1 MRCVRQAIVAAVI
14 LRSNQTGLPL
24 APGGKRAALVAS
36 GMWTSGCQTGKE
48 GDMERRS
55 ADGRGVLAAIERLG
69 NRIPDPA
76 VLFIA
81 LLVVV
86 WGVSWLCSLFS
97 YGLIDPRT
105 GQALVVSNQLS
116 ASAMTGFL
124 SAMVTTFAQFH
135 PIGVVLVAMLGI
147 GVAEHS
153 GFINSA
159 LRAMLGVTAR
169 WLLTPMVIL
178 VGIVSHTAAD
188 AGYVLVIPLGGIIF
202 HAAGRH
208 PLAGIAA
215 AFAGVSGGFSANFIP
230 SAIDPMLQ
238 GISQSAAQIIDPGA
252 KLNPLNNFFFTAA
265 SSVLIIGLGWLVTDW
280 LVEPRL
286 RDTPV
291 DADAQEQPGMAA
303 LQDYERKAL
312 RSAYWVMAVAAGL
325 LLLSAWPAD
334 SAWRGPEGSLTER
347 GAPLMASIVPLIF
360 ILFLLPGVVY
370 GVAAGTI
377 KSSRDVIAGMTAAMS
392 NMAYYLV
399 IMFFIA
405 QFIYVFTQSNLGV
418 LLALEGAAWL
428 KSMALPAPLMITGI
442 VVLTGLLNLFIG
454 SASAKW
460 ALLAPIFVPMLME
473 LGISPDLAQAAYRV
487 GDSTTNIITPLMPY
501 FPLVVVYCQRYMAQ
515 TGIGTVTALMLPY
528 SVCFLVAWTLF
539 LLLYWA
545 LEIPLGL
552 QASYTWGEI

>member
-1 MRCVRQAIVAAVI
+1 MTTPPTREVRATAGA
-14 LRSNQTGLPL
+14 
-24 APGGKRAALVAS
+24 
-36 GMWTSGCQTGKE
+36 
-48 GDMERRS
+48 
-55 ADGRGVLAAIERLG
+55 LAAIERIG
-69 NRIPDPA
+69 NKLPDPA

-81 LLVVV
+81 LLLAV
-86 WGVSWLCSLFS
+86 WVLSWFFSLFT
-97 YGLIDPRT
+97 YDAIDPRT
-105 GQALVVSNQLS
+105 GTALVVSNQL
-116 ASAMTGFL
+116 AAGAMTQFF
-124 SAMVTTFAQFH
+124 SSMVKTFAHFH

-147 GVAEHS
+147 GVAEHT

-169 WLLTPMVIL
+169 WLLTPMIIL

-238 GISQSAAQIIDPGA
+238 GISQSAAQIIEPGVT
-252 KLNPLNNFFFTAA
+252 LNPLNNFFFTAI
-265 SSVLIIGLGWLVTDW
+265 SSVLIVGLGWLVTDRV
-280 LVEPRL
+280 VEPRL
-286 RDTPV
+286 RDTAV
-291 DADAQEQPGMAA
+291 DADIEEQPGMEP
-303 LQDYERKAL
+303 LLDHERRAL
-312 RSAYWVMAVAAGL
+312 RLALWSMALAVGL
-325 LLLSAWPAD
+325 LVLSAWPVD

-360 ILFLLPGVVY
+360 VLFLLPGVVY
-370 GVAAGTI
+370 GVAAGTV
-377 KSSRDVIAGMTAAMS
+377 KSSRDVIMGMTAAMN

-405 QFIYVFTQSNLGV
+405 QFIYAFTQSNLGV

-428 KSMALPAPLMITGI
+428 KSMGLPAPLMITGI
-442 VVLTGLLNLFIG
+442 VLLTGILNLFVG

-473 LGISPDLAQAAYRV
+473 LGISPDLTQAAYRV

-501 FPLVVVYCQRYMAQ
+501 FPLVVVYCQRYIAS

-528 SVCFLVAWTLF
+528 SITFIIAWTLF
-539 LLLYWA
+539 LLLYWS
-545 LEIPLGL
+545 LGVPLGL
-552 QASYTWGEI
+552 QATYTWAVG

>member
-1 MRCVRQAIVAAVI
+1 MAPPVA
-14 LRSNQTGLPL
+14 RNSQF
-24 APGGKRAALVAS
+24 S
-36 GMWTSGCQTGKE
+36 
-48 GDMERRS
+48 RRT
-55 ADGRGVLAAIERLG
+55 LAAIERIG
-69 NRIPDPA
+69 NKLPDPA
-76 VLFIA
+76 VLFIW
-81 LLVVV
+81 LLVAV
-86 WGVSWLCSLFS
+86 WILSWFFSLFS
-97 YGLIDPRT
+97 YDLIDPRT
-105 GQALVVSNQLS
+105 GEALVVVNQLS
-116 ASAMTGFL
+116 PVAMTQFL
-124 SAMVTTFAQFH
+124 SSVVTTFAHFH

-147 GVAEHS
+147 GVAEHT

-169 WLLTPMVIL
+169 WLLTPMIIL

-238 GISQSAAQIIDPGA
+238 GISQSAAQIIEPGVS
-252 KLNPLNNFFFTAA
+252 LNPLNNFFFTAV
-265 SSVLIIGLGWLVTDW
+265 SSLLIIGLGWLITDRV
-280 LVEPRL
+280 VEPRL
-286 RDTPV
+286 ADNPV
-291 DADAQEQPGMAA
+291 DADIGEQPAMES
-303 LQDYERKAL
+303 LLDHERKAL
-312 RSAYWVMAVAAGL
+312 RLGL
-325 LLLSAWPAD
+325 LTLAIAVGLLVLSAWPID

-360 ILFLLPGVVY
+360 VLFLVPGVVY
-370 GVAAGTI
+370 GLAAGTV
-377 KSSRDVIAGMTAAMS
+377 KSSRDVIVGMTSAMN

-405 QFIYVFTQSNLGV
+405 QFIYAFVQSNLGV
-418 LLALEGAAWL
+418 LLALEGAGWL
-428 KSMALPAPLMITGI
+428 KSMGLPAPLTITGI
-442 VVLTGLLNLFIG
+442 VALTGILNLFVG

-473 LGISPDLAQAAYRV
+473 LGISPDLTQAAYRI

-501 FPLVVVYCQRYMAQ
+501 FPLVVVYCQRYVSQ

-528 SVCFLVAWTLF
+528 SITFIVAWTLF
-539 LLLYWA
+539 LLFYWW
-545 LEIPLGL
+545 LGMPLGL
-552 QASYTWGEI
+552 QASYNWPTG